1 MADFSELI
9 QYFNQ
14 SNGIPLEITVTSS
27 TNWTQ
32 YAITIGVALLSSVFI
47 LFMIYQVFKPHLITL
62 YLKLK
67 LRKSLKKS
75 GRRMIII
82 KHTDFDLFSSS
93 MIDNKTMMKL
103 VNCMNKIEG
112 KDFDLVLYTPGG
124 EVFSAMYIS
133 ELLKSYPG
141 KIRVIVPLYAM
152 SGGTLLALSG
162 NEIVMLPTSS
172 LGPVDPQLGNLFK
185 FGSAKSW
192 DYIKRYKG
200 KKSEDSTISF
210 ALMGQQYTKSIS
222 NHINYLLENKI
233 HNEKKR
239 SNFVKLLTSG
249 EIEHSKILTP
259 NILNSYGLDVKI
271 AEPKDL
277 REIIKVLISKGFEG
291 VHLI

>member
-1 MADFSELI
+1 MTDFSELI
-9 QYFNQ
+9 QYLNQ
-14 SNGIPLEITVTSS
+14 GNGIPLEVTVNSS

-32 YAITIGVALLSSVFI
+32 FAIAIGVALLGSIFV
-47 LFMIYQVFKPHLITL
+47 LFMIYQAIKPNLITL